1 VTSGQD
7 PPVRADARVAVIDI
21 GSNSVRMVVF
31 DLRHG
36 LPLAVFNEKVTC
48 RLAEGLATTGR
59 LAEANMRR
67 TLDCLR
73 RFADLAAAM
82 RLGPPFTLATAAV
95 RDASN
100 GPDLVREVET
110 VLPGR
115 VVVLDGEEEA
125 RLSALGVLSGLP
137 DARGIAGDLGGGS
150 VELTEIAAGEVG
162 RGISLPLGPLRL
174 ADATGGDLDKARQ
187 AIDRELEQVAW
198 LERSSGSDLF
208 LVGGAWRA
216 LARVMMARS
225 DYPLHIIHGYG
236 LKAGA
241 AAALASYVIRAKP
254 SALARLPDV
263 PRQRVDSLPYAA
275 LVLSRLLAVAR
286 PNEVCFS
293 AHGLREGYLFDRLAI
308 DLREHDALLLA
319 TDWWAR
325 QSDIEPGMVDLLIDW
340 IDPLFANGGGIDP
353 RLRLAAC
360 QLSNIAWHE
369 HPEYR
374 ALQAL
379 EAVLR
384 TPSLPLRHAERG
396 FLALALWFRY
406 GGRRSMPQA
415 VEITQFLRADL
426 AHRARVLGLAL
437 RLADKLSGGTVSL
450 LKQAR
455 LEVDQGTVRLLAP
468 PALLAG
474 ESVERDLA
482 ALLRAINEPAR

>member
-1 VTSGQD
+1 VSGAQD
-7 PPVRADARVAVIDI
+7 APMMGGGRVAVIDI

-36 LPLAVFNEKVTC
+36 LPLPVFNEKVTC

-59 LAEANMRR
+59 LADVTMRR
-67 TLDCLR
+67 TLDCLG
-73 RFADLAAAM
+73 RFADLTAAM
-82 RLGPPFTLATAAV
+82 RLPPPFALATAAV

-100 GPDLVREVET
+100 GAEFVREIEG

-115 VVVLDGEEEA
+115 VVTLGGEEEA
-125 RLSALGVLSGLP
+125 RLSAQGVLSGLP
-137 DARGIAGDLGGGS
+137 DAAGIAADLGGGS
-150 VELTEIAAGEVG
+150 VELTEVRAGEVG
-162 RGISLPLGPLRL
+162 RGVSLPLGPLRL
-174 ADATGGDLDKARQ
+174 AEATGGNLDKAGQ
-187 AIDRELEQVAW
+187 AIDGALEQVEW
-198 LERSSGSDLF
+198 LDRSGGSDLF

-216 LARVMMARS
+216 LARVMMART
-225 DYPLHIIHGYG
+225 DYPLHIVHGYS
-236 LKAGA
+236 LSARA
-241 AAALASYVIRAKP
+241 AAALASYVIGAKP

-263 PRQRVDSLPYAA
+263 SRQRVDSLPYAA
-275 LVLSRLLAVAR
+275 LVLSRLLAVLK
-286 PNEVCFS
+286 PKEVCFS
-293 AHGLREGYLFDRLAI
+293 ANGLREGYLFARLGI

-325 QSDIEPGMVDLLIDW
+325 QSGIEPDMVGLLIDW
-340 IDPLFANGGGIDP
+340 IDPLFANGAVNP
-353 RLRLAAC
+353 RLRMAAC
-360 QLSNIAWHE
+360 QLANIAWHE

-406 GGRRSMPQA
+406 GGRRNTPEA
-415 VEITQFLRADL
+415 VEITHLLRPDL

-450 LKQAR
+450 LKKAA
-455 LEVDQGTVRLLAP
+455 LEVDQGRVRLVAP
-468 PALLAG
+468 PSLLAG

-482 ALLRAINEPAR
+482 ALLKAIDEPAR